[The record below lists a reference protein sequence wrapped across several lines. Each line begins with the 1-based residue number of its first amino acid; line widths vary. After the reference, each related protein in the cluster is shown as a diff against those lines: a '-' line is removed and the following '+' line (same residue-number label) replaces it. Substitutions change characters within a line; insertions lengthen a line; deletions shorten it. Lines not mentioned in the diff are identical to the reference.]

1 MVAKGLCTSSTLFLL
16 PSPSSYKVI
25 SPPSMVLPAEAKVSE
40 LIIQEPLSWNMP
52 LIRSVFMERDAALII
67 SLPLSFRKPHDSLIW
82 NGNKKGLFSV
92 KSAYYLLQQ
101 NGRDP
106 NAGESSSSSANKH
119 LWKSV
124 WSLHLPRKIQ
134 LLIWRA
140 CSNALPTKKNLF
152 KRGIISSSTCVICLD
167 EEESIFHILWECKYA
182 QDTWNLSTL
191 GYLINAPYLGGFVDL
206 FLNVAHAGHS
216 REIALFATIAWHLW
230 KHRNDILHG
239 KLTVTPHALVNSAV
253 LFLQA
258 FEDSGFNNNEC
269 PVTNSAFSGSPGLP
283 QWIPPPRGQYK
294 LNVAMH
300 HNKSSGK
307 VGLGVLIRD

>member
-1 MVAKGLCTSSTLFLL
+1 PECTGGGSDDQVGT
-16 PSPSSYKVI
+16 SP
-25 SPPSMVLPAEAKVSE
+25 LA
-40 LIIQEPLSWNMP
+40 
-52 LIRSVFMERDAALII
+52 
-67 SLPLSFRKPHDSLIW
+67 
-82 NGNKKGLFSV
+82 
-92 KSAYYLLQQ
+92 
-101 NGRDP
+101 
-106 NAGESSSSSANKH
+106 
-119 LWKSV
+119 
-124 WSLHLPRKIQ
+124 
-134 LLIWRA
+134 
-140 CSNALPTKKNLF
+140 
-152 KRGIISSSTCVICLD
+152 
-167 EEESIFHILWECKYA
+167 FHIAVAICHMFIFGGRY
-182 QDTWNLSTL
+182 
-191 GYLINAPYLGGFVDL
+191 GFVDL

-307 VGLGVLIRD
+307 VGLGVLIRDQVGWVAAACAEPIPLISDPFLLHPQALLQALFFARDAGFFDLSIEGECKALVSVLDDVSDDISPRALITDDIRHVLSAFRHVSFSLSGHLCNRAAGKLAQVASSQATPLVWLEACPQVILNIVNSEAL